1 MPIDVRYYPI
11 YRPLLNPK
19 RLDEQRHYGRIRGFD
34 LKGWKPSRMGESPFP
49 VGRARVHLQ
58 ELIDQMSADEL
69 IDEIDFGI
77 QLGHLYGHLNRC
89 WNGRRLPGEAEDQ
102 WYSDENS
109 SFPSDIQIT

>member
-1 MPIDVRYYPI
+1 MDESGDLIAKTGNQVAWDN
-11 YRPLLNPK
+11 LLFQ
-19 RLDEQRHYGRIRGFD
+19 LDG
-34 LKGWKPSRMGESPFP
+34 
-49 VGRARVHLQ
+49 ARVHLQ
-58 ELIDQMSADEL
+58 KLIDQMSADEL

-77 QLGHLYGHLNRC
+77 QLGHVYGHLNRC